1 MTYRKMNSISKYLFE
16 HLHFGIEDKE
26 FTFMEKVIFLLIILN
41 CVIVVIE
48 SEQSIYQQYKY

>member
-1 MTYRKMNSISKYLFE
+1 MNSISKYLFE

-26 FTFMEKVIFLLIILN
+26 FTLMEKVIFLLIILN

-48 SEQSIYQQYKY
+48 SEQPIYQKYKYYFDV